1 MSLKTSISNYK
12 IAKRLFKQIDDA
24 LNDVQSEIIE
34 ESEQFN
40 NQMLRKSLKL
50 QGIVNNIHVEDF
62 KGNFSEK
69 AVASAEQNVKVFE
82 ESAFYWEKLFFGAK
96 YYDDLIASL
105 SFKYIEELRLNTGE
119 MKRYGADD
127 IDSYAKKFAAAI
139 THPDIIKNYPGQ
151 IKRLA
156 NATMT
161 SHEFKRIH
169 DFIQS
174 KIIISIPAA
183 KKYQKIKEHLM
194 TLKNKFILPRLEE
207 DFNNPF
213 EDNDLIKKNAP
224 THIKDTNGSLIIRRE
239 VFNASRIEVSKIGTK
254 YSIKSRG
261 QFARGEN
268 VEICPALIVGS
279 EVNAVDKL
287 KDIVFEIDA
296 DKDEWAV
303 VLGYGS
309 LYKHSEEPNLEYAY
323 NKLTKQMQ
331 FIAKRPIKL
340 GEELTINYGT
350 DYWTAR
356 QDFGTIA
363 TAEKSSEVII
373 KPLLVGKT
381 EDEES
386 DGEKLK
392 AELEESEIDKNN
404 VDADE
409 RIRKNSFAS
418 DPQLNPAVTGR
429 VILGGGQS

>member
-1 MSLKTSISNYK
+1 MSLKTSVSNYK
-12 IAKRLFKQIDDA
+12 SAKRLFKQIDDA
-24 LNDVQSEIIE
+24 LHDLQAGKIE

-40 NQMLRKSLKL
+40 EQMLRKSLKL
-50 QGIVNNIHVEDF
+50 QSIVNNIHVEDF
-62 KGNFSEK
+62 KGNFSDE
-69 AVASAEQNVKVFE
+69 AVASAEQNAKAFE

-105 SFKYIEELRLNTGE
+105 SFKYIEELRLTPGE
-119 MKRYGADD
+119 MKRYGAEDL
-127 IDSYAKKFAAAI
+127 DSYAKKFAASI
-139 THPDIIKNYPGQ
+139 THPDIIKNYAGQ

-174 KIIISIPAA
+174 KINVAVPYS

-194 TLKNKFILPRLEE
+194 AIKNKFILPRLEE
-207 DFNNPF
+207 DFSNPF
-213 EDNDLIKKNAP
+213 DNDNLIKNNAP
-224 THIKDTNGSLIIRRE
+224 KHIKDTNGSLIIRKE
-239 VFNASRIEVSKIGTK
+239 VFNASRIEVTKVGTK

-261 QFARGEN
+261 QFASGEN
-268 VEICPALIVGS
+268 VEICPVLLVGS

-296 DKDEWAV
+296 DKDEWAL

-350 DYWTAR
+350 DYWAAR

-363 TAEKSSEVII
+363 DGEKSAEVII

-381 EDEES
+381 EEDVIGDADE
-386 DGEKLK
+386 D
-392 AELEESEIDKNN
+392 ELDESEIETGK
-404 VDADE
+404 VDSDQRVRA
-409 RIRKNSFAS
+409 NSFAS

-429 VILGGGQS
+429 AILGGGQS